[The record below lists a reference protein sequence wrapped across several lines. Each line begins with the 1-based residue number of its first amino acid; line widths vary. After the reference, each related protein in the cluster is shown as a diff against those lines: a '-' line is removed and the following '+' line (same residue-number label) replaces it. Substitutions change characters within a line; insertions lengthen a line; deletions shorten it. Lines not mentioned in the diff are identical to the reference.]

1 MPMVN
6 VYIPT
11 PFRRVTA
18 QQPRVEVE
26 ASTLGELVANLERRY
41 PGFEE
46 LIYDDRGEILHHL
59 NVYINN
65 RDAATLEGKASTLHD
80 GDEVAFIPAIAG
92 GAIG

>member
-1 MPMVN
+1 MVS

-26 ASTLGELVANLERRY
+26 ADTLGELVTNLERRY
-41 PGFEE
+41 PGFEK
-46 LIYDDRGEILHHL
+46 LVYDDKGEILQHL

-65 RDAATLEGKASTLHD
+65 RDATALEGKATVLQD

-92 GAIG
+92 GVR